1 MTSIEITVLPPT
13 DLTANE
19 LNRIKDELEE
29 VCRRKLEMYNMTGI
43 VEAKFKY

>member
-1 MTSIEITVLPPT
+1 MTTIEITILPPT
-13 DLTANE
+13 HLTANE

-43 VEAKFKY
+43 VEARFRY